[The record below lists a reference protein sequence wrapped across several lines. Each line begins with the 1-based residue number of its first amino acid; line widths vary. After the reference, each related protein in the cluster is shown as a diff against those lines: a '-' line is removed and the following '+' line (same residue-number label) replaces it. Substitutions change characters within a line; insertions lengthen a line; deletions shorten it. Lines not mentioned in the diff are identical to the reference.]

1 MLWTSGAS
9 TKQLL
14 NPSSFGTVYEIRID
28 QAVIKQALF
37 EIKKEIPA

>member
-1 MLWTSGAS
+1 MPWISGTA
-9 TKQLL
+9 TKQLWNL
-14 NPSSFGTVYEIRID
+14 PSFATVYEIRID